1 MSQPSLCLI
10 ATVKDEA
17 ISLLE
22 WLAHNMAIG
31 FNRIL
36 IASNDCTDGTD
47 LMLNRLQDLGL
58 ITHVPNP
65 APHRLHRSIQHTAY
79 ARLRQLEAV
88 KTADWLMALDVD
100 EFLNIHIGQGTIPEL
115 LAQHA
120 PNIDGIVFTWRNFG
134 DAGRSGLPS
143 APVTEVYTMAISA
156 EAVAQTPNFG
166 QSKQLYRHH
175 KSFAFLSAHGGGLVP
190 GTNMMSKRGV
200 LVTPA
205 GRTVDPAVWAD
216 CPVPFHACLPAPE
229 WSVAQIN
236 HYLTKTRGQMHL
248 RHARG
253 DAHHADKYDQRY
265 FSKHNR
271 NDEPDVTIQRSKPLR
286 DAQVARLMADPV
298 LSDMHNAA
306 VRAARAQIRAFRQRR
321 RAPSPKGA

>member
-1 MSQPSLCLI
+1 MSQSSVCLI

-17 ISLLE
+17 VSLLE
-22 WLAHNMAIG
+22 WLAHNIAIG
-31 FNRIL
+31 FDRIL

-47 LMLNRLQDLGL
+47 RMLDRLQDLGV
-58 ITHVPNP
+58 IRHIPNP
-65 APHRLHRSIQHTAY
+65 APHKLHRSIQHTAY
-79 ARLRQLEAV
+79 ARLRKLDAV

-115 LAQHA
+115 LARQA

-134 DAGRSGLPS
+134 DAGRSGLPA

-156 EAVAQTPNFG
+156 QAVAHEPNFG

-175 KSFAFLSAHGGGLVP
+175 NSFAFLSAHGGGMIP
-190 GTNMMSKRGV
+190 GGEMLSKRGV

-205 GRTVDPAVWAD
+205 GHPVDPAVWGD
-216 CPVPFHACLPAPE
+216 CPVPFHACQPLPE

-253 DAHHADKYDQRY
+253 DAHHANKYDQRY
-265 FSKHNR
+265 FREQNR
-271 NDEPDVTIQRSKPLR
+271 NDERDVTIQRSKPLR
-286 DAQVARLMADPV
+286 DAQLARLIADPV
-298 LSDMHNAA
+298 LADLQQAA
-306 VRAARAQIRAFRQRR
+306 VHAARAQIRAIRQNRR
-321 RAPSPKGA
+321 TPSLKGA